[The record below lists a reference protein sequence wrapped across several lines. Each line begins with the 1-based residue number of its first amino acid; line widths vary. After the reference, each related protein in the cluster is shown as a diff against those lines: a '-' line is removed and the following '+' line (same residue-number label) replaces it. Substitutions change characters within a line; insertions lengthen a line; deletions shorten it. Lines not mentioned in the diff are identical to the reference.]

1 VGIGPDLRAIGVTS
15 TPDIERLAVLVH
27 EVRSSVAALSAIAE
41 TYADE
46 SLESPARLEL
56 AWLAIAACRG
66 IERVVVD
73 AAVASVRLQRVDAG
87 TLVRQAAAT
96 ASLAGGRVEPR
107 VAADLPHIAADP
119 LRLRQALDNLV
130 VNALAHAG
138 SKGEVIVSAMSSGI
152 DVLLSVSDS
161 GPGVPIVD
169 QERIFEAGVRL
180 DPNRSGSGL
189 GLAIARAIAEA
200 HGGKLTMT
208 SVPGEGATF
217 TIALPVG

>member
-1 VGIGPDLRAIGVTS
+1 M
-15 TPDIERLAVLVH
+15 
-27 EVRSSVAALSAIAE
+27 
-41 TYADE
+41 
-46 SLESPARLEL
+46 
-56 AWLAIAACRG
+56 
-66 IERVVVD
+66 
-73 AAVASVRLQRVDAG
+73 
-87 TLVRQAAAT
+87 VRQAAAT